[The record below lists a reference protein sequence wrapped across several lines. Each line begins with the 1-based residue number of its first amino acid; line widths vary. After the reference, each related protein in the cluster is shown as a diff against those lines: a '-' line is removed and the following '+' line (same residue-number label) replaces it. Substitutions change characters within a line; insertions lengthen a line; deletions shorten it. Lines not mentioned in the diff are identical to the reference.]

1 MNKRRQLGATLVETA
16 VVILL
21 FFTLVFAVIEFGRA
35 YNIYHAITNAARE
48 GARYAVAPCSAT
60 ADGCGKAKPGEM
72 MDKADVEALVKQW
85 LASANIDPTGNSVV
99 VNVQQGETANVNRV
113 QLSYTRVHV
122 EAPYSF
128 FFLPFDKVQLKTDAV
143 MRNETN

>member
-48 GARYAVAPCSAT
+48 GARYAVAPCASTVA
-60 ADGCGKAKPGEM
+60 ACGNAKPGEM
-72 MDKADVEALVKQW
+72 MDKADVESLVKKW
-85 LASANIDPTGNSVV
+85 LASANIDPSSNNVV
-99 VNVQQGETANVNRV
+99 VSVQQGETENVNSV

-128 FFLPFDKVQLKTDAV
+128 FFLPFDTVQLKTDAV